1 MININNV
8 NKRIADTLES
18 IVGTTYMIINKKYL
32 HTIPQNQLSMPR
44 IIFDNT
50 AIKDSEFYYKK
61 ESFNVITD
69 KFDRQADRVSKM
81 SYTIMFVTN
90 VNDDK
95 ALEYIEHIR
104 DYLNFPEDNRII
116 GITSKIRY
124 VGNIQSSTIK
134 NFENIEQIHMLSF
147 NLDVDN
153 KYIEKVDYA
162 ETLEGTVKVDGTE
175 MDFSVKI

>member
-8 NKRIADTLES
+8 NKKIADTLTN
-18 IVGTTYMIINKKYL
+18 IVGSTYMIINKKYL
-32 HTIPQNQLSMPR
+32 YTIPQNYLSMPR

-61 ESFNVITD
+61 EVYNETTD
-69 KFDRQADRVSKM
+69 KIDRKSDRISRM
-81 SYTIMFVTN
+81 SYSIMFVTN
-90 VNDDK
+90 ANDDK
-95 ALEYIEHIR
+95 ALEYIEYIR
-104 DYLNFPEDNRII
+104 DYLNFPEDDRII

-134 NFENIEQIHMLSF
+134 NFENIEQIHLLSF
-147 NLDVDN
+147 DLDVDN

-162 ETLEGTVKVDGTE
+162 ETLEGTVRIDGTE